1 MNEWLGFDW
10 RLLIMSFGMER
21 DKGRMTYFE
30 GWLMAPRVTFTEPG
44 LFVKHLLPT
53 ILARS
58 FCV

>member
-1 MNEWLGFDW
+1 
-10 RLLIMSFGMER
+10 MSFGMER